1 MDNKKQPK
9 PQELSAQELAEI
21 AGGAAEYQPGKYPAD
36 SIYDT
41 AKEAISKKIT
51 DKVSGYYNDDSGVV
65 PSPNQ
70 SPPLIP

>member
-1 MDNKKQPK
+1 MENNKQPES
-9 PQELSAQELAEI
+9 QELSAQELAEI
-21 AGGAAEYQPGKYPAD
+21 AGGAAEYQQGEYSTD